1 MNRPAT
7 LLCVLALLP
16 AALVAS
22 AAGHHAEV
30 YVYGEKADV
39 QPPARVHEGVPYVP
53 LRAVTLAVGGE
64 VTWLEER
71 QVAVVCRDD
80 RCTDFP
86 RPDALEIS
94 GHLLVPL
101 ADLAE
106 ALGVDA
112 DWSEAARQVIIRDG
126 VIGMKA
132 LPMSLPGVDGP
143 YERTRYDDKNAVAI
157 IFWANHCPTVIAYEE
172 RLRQL
177 ADDYRDRGVEFVA
190 LATNCV
196 EQYPADSFENMKIR
210 AREMQYNFPYVY
222 DETQDLAHYYGAER
236 TPDVFLV
243 NPAGFV
249 VYRGRI
255 EDNQNPERVQRRDLR
270 EALDE
275 MLAGEEISVKVTP
288 PHGCTIKWKK

>member
-1 MNRPAT
+1 MKRLTT

-16 AALVAS
+16 AALVAF

-30 YVYGEKADV
+30 YIYGEKADV

-53 LRAVTLAVGGE
+53 LRAMTLAVGGE

-71 QVAVVCRDD
+71 QVAVVCRND
-80 RCTDFP
+80 RCTDFA
-86 RPDALEIS
+86 RAEALEIT

-106 ALGVDA
+106 ALGIEAEWCA
-112 DWSEAARQVIIRDG
+112 DDSQVIIRDG

-157 IFWANHCPTVIAYEE
+157 IFWANHCPAAVAYQD
-172 RLRQL
+172 RLKQL

-196 EQYPADSFENMKIR
+196 EQYPADSFENMKTR

-222 DETQDLAHYYGAER
+222 DETQELARYYGGER

-275 MLAGEEISVKVTP
+275 LLAGEEVSVKVTP
-288 PHGCTIKWKK
+288 PHGCTIKWKR